1 MRSAEQEGEANEA
14 KEVKEPKKELVTS
27 GSLQRLL
34 SRSSSEHN
42 VRVRG
47 GSKRHSLLYDV
58 RFWGVLFVIAV
69 SQHPDKENDTG
80 NKNKPAAAP
89 AAALGR
95 NSSAAASPCGGM
107 PAGFSTARVSQ

>member
-58 RFWGVLFVIAV
+58 R
-69 SQHPDKENDTG
+69 
-80 NKNKPAAAP
+80 
-89 AAALGR
+89 LGCPVCYR
-95 NSSAAASPCGGM
+95 GLATPRQGERHRQQEETSCGPRCGRGC
-107 PAGFSTARVSQ
+107 PS

>member
-1 MRSAEQEGEANEA
+1 MRSAEQEGEAIEA

-80 NKNKPAAAP
+80 NKKKPAAAP
-89 AAALGR
+89 AAA
-95 NSSAAASPCGGM
+95 AAAPPDEKKKEQQKDKEP
-107 PAGFSTARVSQ
+107 PAKKKQD